1 MEELESLIKRAQAGD
16 LDAYGA
22 IVQQFQDMAVGY
34 AYSVLGDFHLAEDAV
49 QEAFIEA
56 YPILSRV
63 YGPVAFPSW
72 FRRIIFK
79 HCNRLTRRKRDQFI
93 PPEVM
98 VEIPSDKKD
107 PAEEI
112 EERETKSLVLA
123 AVATLPEKQ
132 RQVTTLFYISG
143 FSQKQIA
150 DFLEVPVTTVDNR
163 LRASRKK
170 LKATLQSER
179 MVTMLKDTLQENAPS
194 RDDSFVNAI
203 GICNA
208 AQAGDL
214 QRVQAILAVKPELAT
229 QDIASNNEHQP
240 IHLAAEEGHAEI
252 VRALLE
258 AGADPLKGI
267 YPHREATS
275 ALTMAKDREHTAV
288 VTVIETWLN
297 AQRGTTPKGEAF
309 TLAVAKGNIESIR
322 SLLNKDTEL
331 INATSTGGETALFK
345 AIDQGNLSLV
355 FELLDRGADV
365 DHRAA
370 DGTRPIHHCLAHS
383 WKEPDESY
391 KTYASLAGALLAR
404 GAAYDLWVACGVGD
418 VEGAKQFIDADE
430 DRTQF
435 CQSSEP
441 FWGDYDNPLVVACF
455 QGHTEIVQ
463 LLIDAGADP
472 DSPFEIDVAGEQ
484 VKQWGHPLWLAANR
498 GHYHVVKLLLERGA
512 NPNTAVYASGNAV
525 CWAYQYGHKH
535 IADLMFQHGAVAD
548 LLSYCLTNNL
558 PAISEILHR
567 DASERKELLWSA
579 ILAGNIGVVE
589 MGLRDNPQY
598 DDAKWFN
605 LLEQTVRGWRLGN
618 LKINN
623 EGFDR
628 RNYIINL
635 DRLLEYGV
643 NPNLRNPRDARFNFT
658 ILHHLAGKSCNPV
671 TYGHTVEEVIE
682 FARMLLN
689 HGADINAMEDK
700 LKSTPLGWAARF
712 GQKKLAEFLLDQ
724 GADPNLAGA
733 PWATPLAW
741 AEKKGHIEIAEILRE
756 HGATA

>member
-1 MEELESLIKRAQAGD
+1 MEELESLISRAQAGD
-16 LDAYGA
+16 LDAYGR

-34 AYSVLGDFHLAEDAV
+34 AYSILGDFHLAEDAV

-63 YGPVAFPSW
+63 YGPIAFPGW

-79 HCNRLTRRKRDQFI
+79 HCNRLTRGKRDELMPLESMI
-93 PPEVM
+93 EM
-98 VEIPSDKKD
+98 PSSRRD
-107 PAEEI
+107 PAVEI
-112 EERETKSLVLA
+112 EEQETKSLVLA
-123 AVATLPEKQ
+123 AVSALPENQ

-179 MVTMLKDTLQENAPS
+179 MIIMLKDTLHENAPS

-214 QRVQAILAVKPELAT
+214 QQVQEILAIKPELAT

-252 VRALLE
+252 VRVLLE

-275 ALTMAKDREHTAV
+275 ALTMAKDRGHTSV
-288 VTVIETWLN
+288 VEVIEAWLSE
-297 AQRGTTPKGEAF
+297 QRGTTPKGEAI
-309 TLAVAKGNIESIR
+309 TRAVADGDIEGIR
-322 SLLNKDTEL
+322 SLLNEDAGL
-331 INATSTGGETALFK
+331 INATDRGGKTALFK
-345 AIDQGNLSLV
+345 AIDRGDLSLV
-355 FELLDRGADV
+355 LELLDRGADV
-365 DHRAA
+365 DHSAA
-370 DGTRPIHHCLAHS
+370 DGSRPIHHCLAHS
-383 WKEPDESY
+383 WKVPDEMY
-391 KTYASLAGALLAR
+391 KTYAILAGALLAR
-404 GAAYDLWVACGVGD
+404 GAEYDLWVACGVGD
-418 VEGAKQFIDADE
+418 VEGVKRFIDACE
-430 DRTQF
+430 DQTQL
-435 CQSSEP
+435 CKSKEP

-455 QGHTEIVQ
+455 QGHTQVIQ

-498 GHYHVVKLLLERGA
+498 GHYEVVKLLIESGA

-525 CWAYQYGHKH
+525 CWAYQYGHKRV
-535 IADLMFQHGAVAD
+535 ADLMFQHGAVAD

-567 DASERKELLWSA
+567 DASERKEMLWSA
-579 ILAGNIGVVE
+579 ILAGNIDVVS

-605 LLEQTVRGWRLGN
+605 LLEQSVRGWRLGD

-628 RNYIINL
+628 RNSITIL
-635 DRLLEYGV
+635 GMLLEYGID
-643 NPNLRNPRDARFNFT
+643 PNLRNPRDQRFNFT
-658 ILHHLAGKSCNPV
+658 ILHHLAGKSCNSR
-671 TYGHTVEEVIE
+671 TYGHTAEEVVE

-689 HGADINAMEDK
+689 HGADINAVEDK

-712 GQKKLAEFLLDQ
+712 GQKKLAEFLLDR

-741 AEKKGHIEIAEILRE
+741 AEKNGYTEIAETLRE
-756 HGATA
+756 RGATA

>member
-1 MEELESLIKRAQAGD
+1 MEELGSLISCAQSGD

-22 IVQQFQDMAVGY
+22 IVRRFQDMAVGY
-34 AYSVLGDFHLAEDAV
+34 AYSILGDFHLAEDAV

-56 YPILSRV
+56 FPILSRV
-63 YGPVAFPSW
+63 YGPLAFPGW
-72 FRRIIFK
+72 FRRIVFK
-79 HCNRLTRRKRDQFI
+79 HCNRLTRGKRDELI
-93 PPEVM
+93 PLELM
-98 VEIPSDKKD
+98 IEMPSGSKD
-107 PAEEI
+107 PVEEI
-112 EERETKSLVLA
+112 EEQETKSLVLA
-123 AVATLPEKQ
+123 AVAALPENQ

-163 LRASRKK
+163 LRTSRKR
-170 LKATLQSER
+170 LKITLQSER
-179 MVTMLKDTLQENAPS
+179 MIAILKDILHENAPS
-194 RDDSFVNAI
+194 RDDSLVNAI

-214 QRVQAILAVKPELAT
+214 QRVQEILAVKPELAT

-252 VRALLE
+252 VSVLLE
-258 AGADPLKGI
+258 AGADPLNGI

-275 ALTMAKDREHTAV
+275 ALMMAKDREHTSV
-288 VTVIETWLN
+288 VEVIEGWLN

-309 TLAVAKGNIESIR
+309 TRAAAEGDIEGVR
-322 SLLNKDTEL
+322 SLLNGDAEL
-331 INATSTGGETALFK
+331 INATDKGGKTALFK
-345 AIDQGNLSLV
+345 AIDQGDLSLV
-355 FELLDRGADV
+355 LELLDRGTDV

-370 DGTRPIHHCLAHS
+370 DGSRPIHHCLAHS
-383 WKEPDESY
+383 WKVPDEMY
-391 KTYASLAGALLAR
+391 KTYAILAGALLAR
-404 GAAYDLWVACGVGD
+404 GAEYDLWVACGVGD
-418 VEGAKQFIDADE
+418 VEGAKRFIDACE
-430 DRTQF
+430 DKAQL

-455 QGHTEIVQ
+455 QGNTEIVR

-472 DSPFEIDVAGEQ
+472 DSPFEIDVADEK

-498 GHYHVVKLLLERGA
+498 GYYDVVKVLLESGA

-525 CWAYQYGHKH
+525 CWAYQYGHKRV
-535 IADLMFQHGAVAD
+535 ADLMFQHGAVAD
-548 LLSYCLTNNL
+548 LLSYLLTNNL
-558 PAISEILHR
+558 PAIAEILHR
-567 DASERKELLWSA
+567 DKLEHKGLLNSA
-579 ILAGNIGVVE
+579 VTAGNIDMVAVA
-589 MGLRDNPQY
+589 LRDNPEY
-598 DDAKWFN
+598 DEAKGFN
-605 LLEQTVRGWRLGN
+605 LLEAAVRGWRLGN

-628 RNYIINL
+628 RNCITIL
-635 DRLLEYGV
+635 DMLLEYGI
-643 NPNLRNPRDARFNFT
+643 NPNLRNPRDERFNFT

-671 TYGHTVEEVIE
+671 TYGHTTEEVIE

-689 HGADINAMEDK
+689 RGADINAIEDK

-712 GQKKLAEFLLDQ
+712 GQKKLTEFLLEC
-724 GADPNLAGA
+724 GADPDLAGA

-741 AEKKGHIEIAEILRE
+741 AEKKGHTEIAETLRE
-756 HGATA
+756 HSATT

>member
-1 MEELESLIKRAQAGD
+1 MEELASLISRAQTGD
-16 LDAYGA
+16 LDAYGS
-22 IVQQFQDMAVGY
+22 IVRQFQDMGVGY
-34 AYSVLGDFHLAEDAV
+34 AYSILGDFHLAEDAV

-56 YPILSRV
+56 FPILSKV

-79 HCNRLTRRKRDQFI
+79 HCNRLTRGKRDEI
-93 PPEVM
+93 MSLEAM
-98 VEIPSDKKD
+98 VEVPSGERE
-107 PAEEI
+107 PVEEI
-112 EERETKSLVLA
+112 EEQETKSLVLA
-123 AVATLPEKQ
+123 AVSALPDTQ

-163 LRASRKK
+163 LRAARKK

-179 MVTMLKDTLQENAPS
+179 MIAILKDTLHENAPS
-194 RDDSFVNAI
+194 RDDSFVNAV

-208 AQAGDL
+208 AQTGDL
-214 QRVQAILAVKPELAT
+214 QRVQEILAIKPELAT

-240 IHLAAEEGHAEI
+240 INLAAEEGHADI
-252 VRALLE
+252 VRVLLE

-275 ALTMAKDREHTAV
+275 PLTMARDRGHTAV
-288 VTVIETWLN
+288 VEVIEEWLN
-297 AQRGTTPKGEAF
+297 EQRGTTPKGETF
-309 TLAVAKGNIESIR
+309 TRAAADGDIEKVR
-322 SLLNKDTEL
+322 SLLAEDAQL
-331 INATSTGGETALFK
+331 IDATDRGGKTALFK
-345 AIDQGNLSLV
+345 AIDRGDLPLV
-355 FELLDRGADV
+355 LELLDRGADV

-370 DGTRPIHHCLAHS
+370 DGSRPIHHCLAHS
-383 WKEPDESY
+383 WKEPDEMY
-391 KTYASLAGALLAR
+391 KTYAILAGALLAR
-404 GAAYDLWVACGVGD
+404 EATYDLWVACGVGD
-418 VEGAKQFIDADE
+418 VEGARRFIDAYE
-430 DRTQF
+430 DKTQL
-435 CQSSEP
+435 CKSKEP

-455 QGHTEIVQ
+455 QGHTGIVR

-472 DSPFEIDVAGEQ
+472 DSPFEIDVAGET

-498 GHYHVVKLLLERGA
+498 GHYDVVKLLLERGA

-525 CWAYQYGHKH
+525 CWAYQYGHKR

-558 PAISEILHR
+558 PAISEILLR
-567 DASERKELLWSA
+567 DASERQELLWSA
-579 ILAGNIGVVE
+579 ILAGNIDVIE

-605 LLEQTVRGWRLGN
+605 LLEQTVRGWRLGD

-628 RNYIINL
+628 RNYIANL
-635 DRLLEYGV
+635 DKLLKYGI
-643 NPNLRNPRDARFNFT
+643 NPNLRNPRDERFNFT
-658 ILHHLAGKSCNPV
+658 ILHHLAGKSCNSR
-671 TYGHTVEEVIE
+671 TYGHTAEEVVE

-689 HGADINAMEDK
+689 HGADINAIEDK

-712 GQKKLAEFLLDQ
+712 GQKKLAEFLLDR

-733 PWATPLAW
+733 PWGTPLAW
-741 AEKKGHIEIAEILRE
+741 AEKKGHTEIAETLRE

>member
-1 MEELESLIKRAQAGD
+1 MEDLESLINRSRAGD
-16 LDAYGA
+16 LDAYGR
-22 IVQQFQDMAVGY
+22 IVQQFQDMGVGY
-34 AYSVLGDFHLAEDAV
+34 AYSILGDFHLAQDAV

-63 YGPVAFPSW
+63 YGPVAFPGW

-79 HCNRLTRRKRDQFI
+79 HCNRLTRGKRDELMPLEAMI
-93 PPEVM
+93 EM
-98 VEIPSDKKD
+98 PSDTRD

-112 EERETKSLVLA
+112 EERETKVLVLA
-123 AVATLPEKQ
+123 AVDALPENQ

-143 FSQKQIA
+143 FSQKRIA

-163 LRASRKK
+163 LRASRKS

-179 MVTMLKDTLQENAPS
+179 MITMLKDTLRENAPS
-194 RDDSFVNAI
+194 RDDSLVNAV

-214 QRVQAILAVKPELAT
+214 QRVQEILAVKPGLAT

-240 IHLAAEEGHAEI
+240 IHLAAEEGHTKI
-252 VRALLE
+252 VRVLLE

-275 ALTMAKDREHTAV
+275 ALTMAKDREHAAV
-288 VTVIETWLN
+288 VEVIEAWLN
-297 AQRGTTPKGEAF
+297 EQRGTTPKGEAF
-309 TLAVAKGNIESIR
+309 TRAAAGGDIEGGR
-322 SLLNKDTEL
+322 SLLDEDGGL
-331 INATSTGGETALFK
+331 INATDKGGKTALFK
-345 AIDQGNLSLV
+345 AIDRGDLSLV
-355 FELLDRGADV
+355 LELLDRGADV

-370 DGTRPIHHCLAHS
+370 DGSRPIHHCLAHS
-383 WKEPDESY
+383 WKEPDEMY
-391 KTYASLAGALLAR
+391 KTYAILAGALLAR
-404 GAAYDLWVACGVGD
+404 GAEYDLWIACGVGD
-418 VEGAKQFIDADE
+418 VEGAKGFIDACE
-430 DRTQF
+430 DTTQL
-435 CQSSEP
+435 CKSSEP
-441 FWGDYDNPLVVACF
+441 FWGDYENPLVVACF

-472 DSPFEIDVAGEQ
+472 DSPFEISVAGEK

-498 GHYHVVKLLLERGA
+498 GHYNVVKSLLERGA

-525 CWAYQYGHKH
+525 CWAYQYGHNH

-558 PAISEILHR
+558 PAISEILLR
-567 DASERKELLWSA
+567 DAAERKELLWSA
-579 ILAGNIGVVE
+579 ILAGNIDVVA

-598 DDAKWFN
+598 DDAKWFS
-605 LLEQTVRGWRLGN
+605 LLEQSVRGWRLGN

-628 RNYIINL
+628 HNYVTIL
-635 DRLLEYGV
+635 GMLLEYGID
-643 NPNLRNPRDARFNFT
+643 PNLRNPRDARFNFT
-658 ILHHLAGKSCNPV
+658 ILHHLAGKSCNPI
-671 TYGHTVEEVIE
+671 TYGHTAEEVVE
-682 FARMLLN
+682 FARMLLKY
-689 HGADINAMEDK
+689 GADINALEDK

-712 GQKKLAEFLLDQ
+712 GQKKLSEFLLEQ

-741 AEKKGHIEIAEILRE
+741 TEKKGHPEIAEMLRE

>member
-1 MEELESLIKRAQAGD
+1 MKELEALISRAQAGD
-16 LDAYGA
+16 LDAYGR

-34 AYSVLGDFHLAEDAV
+34 AYSILGDFHLAEDAV

-56 YPILSRV
+56 YPVLSRV
-63 YGPVAFPSW
+63 YSPIAFPGW
-72 FRRIIFK
+72 FRKIVFK
-79 HCNRLTRRKRDQFI
+79 HCNRLTRGKHHELMPLETMAD
-93 PPEVM
+93 
-98 VEIPSDKKD
+98 IPSGGRD
-107 PAEEI
+107 PADEMEEQ
-112 EERETKSLVLA
+112 ETASLALA
-123 AVATLPEKQ
+123 AVAALPEHQ
-132 RQVTTLFYISG
+132 RQITTLFYISG
-143 FSQKQIA
+143 FTQRQIA

-163 LRASRKK
+163 LRAARKR
-170 LKATLQSER
+170 LKAALHSER
-179 MVTMLKDTLQENAPS
+179 MIAILKDTLHENAPS

-214 QRVQAILAVKPELAT
+214 QRVQEILATKPELAT

-252 VRALLE
+252 VRVLLE

-275 ALTMAKDREHTAV
+275 ALTMAKDREHTS
-288 VTVIETWLN
+288 VIEVIEGWLN
-297 AQRGTTPKGEAF
+297 EQRGTTPKGEAL
-309 TLAVAKGNIESIR
+309 TRAAADGDIEQVC
-322 SLLNKDTEL
+322 SLLDDDVGL
-331 INATSTGGETALFK
+331 INATDRVGKTALFK
-345 AIDQGNLSLV
+345 AIDRGDLSLV
-355 FELLDRGADV
+355 LELIDRGADV
-365 DHRAA
+365 NHRAA
-370 DGTRPIHHCLAHS
+370 DRSRPIHHCLAHS
-383 WKEPDESY
+383 WKKPDEMY
-391 KTYASLAGALLAR
+391 KTFGLLAGALLAR
-404 GAAYDLWVACGVGD
+404 GTEYDLWVACGVGD
-418 VEGAKQFIDADE
+418 VEGAKQFIDACE
-430 DRTQF
+430 DKTQL
-435 CQSSEP
+435 CKSKEA
-441 FWGDYDNPLVVACF
+441 FWEDYDNPLVVACF
-455 QGHTEIVQ
+455 QGHTPIVQ

-472 DSPFEIDVAGEQ
+472 DSPFEIDVAGET

-498 GHYHVVKLLLERGA
+498 GHYDVVRLLIENGA

-525 CWAYQYGHKH
+525 CWAYQYGHKRV
-535 IADLMFQHGAVAD
+535 ADLMFQHGAVAD

-558 PAISEILHR
+558 PAIAEILHR
-567 DASERKELLWSA
+567 DTSERKEMLWSA
-579 ILAGNIGVVE
+579 ILAGNIDVVE

-605 LLEQTVRGWRLGN
+605 LLEQSVRGWRLGD

-628 RNYIINL
+628 RNCITIL
-635 DRLLEYGV
+635 GMLLEYGID
-643 NPNLRNPRDARFNFT
+643 PNLRNPRDERFNFT
-658 ILHHLAGKSCNPV
+658 ILHHLAGKSCNSR
-671 TYGHTVEEVIE
+671 TYGHTAEEVVE

-712 GQKKLAEFLLDQ
+712 GQKKLAEFLLEC

-741 AEKKGHIEIAEILRE
+741 AEKNGYTEIAEILRE

>member
-1 MEELESLIKRAQAGD
+1 MEKLESLIGRAQAGD
-16 LDAYGA
+16 LDAYGR
-22 IVQQFQDMAVGY
+22 IVQQCQNVAVGY
-34 AYSVLGDFHLAEDAV
+34 AYSIVGDFHLAQDAV

-63 YGPVAFPSW
+63 YGPVAFLGW

-79 HCNRLTRRKRDQFI
+79 HCDRLTRGKRDELI
-93 PPEVM
+93 PLEAIAA
-98 VEIPSDKKD
+98 IPSGTKD
-107 PAEEI
+107 PADEI
-112 EERETKSLVLA
+112 EEQETKSIVLA
-123 AVATLPEKQ
+123 AVDALPEHQ

-150 DFLEVPVTTVDNR
+150 DFLEMPVTTVDNR

-170 LKATLQSER
+170 LKATLRSER
-179 MVTMLKDTLQENAPS
+179 MITMLKDTLGENAPS
-194 RDDSFVNAI
+194 RDDSLVNAV

-214 QRVQAILAVKPELAT
+214 QRVQEILAIKPELAT

-252 VRALLE
+252 VRMLLE

-288 VTVIETWLN
+288 VEVIEGWLN
-297 AQRGTTPKGEAF
+297 EQRGTTPKGETF
-309 TLAVAKGNIESIR
+309 TRAAADGDIESIR
-322 SLLNKDTEL
+322 SLLNEDAGL
-331 INATSTGGETALFK
+331 INATDKGGKTALFK
-345 AIDQGNLSLV
+345 AIDRGDLSLV
-355 FELLDRGADV
+355 LELLDRGADI

-370 DGTRPIHHCLAHS
+370 DRSRPIHHCLAHS
-383 WKEPDESY
+383 WKVPDEMY
-391 KTYASLAGALLAR
+391 KTYTLLAGALLAR
-404 GAAYDLWVACGVGD
+404 GAEYDLWVACGVGD
-418 VEGAKQFIDADE
+418 VEGAKRFIDACE
-430 DRTQF
+430 DKTQL
-435 CQSSEP
+435 CKSSEP
-441 FWGDYDNPLVVACF
+441 FWGDYENPLVVACF
-455 QGHTEIVQ
+455 QGHTEVVQ

-498 GHYHVVKLLLERGA
+498 GHYEVVKLLLDRGA

-525 CWAYQYGHKH
+525 CWAYQYGHKR
-535 IADLMFQHGAVAD
+535 IADLMFQHGSVAD

-558 PAISEILHR
+558 PAIAEILQR

-579 ILAGNIGVVE
+579 ILAGNIDVVA

-605 LLEQTVRGWRLGN
+605 LLEQSVRGWRLSD

-623 EGFDR
+623 EGFNR
-628 RNYIINL
+628 RNYITILEMLL
-635 DRLLEYGV
+635 DYGV
-643 NPNLRNPRDARFNFT
+643 NPNLRNPRDERFNFT
-658 ILHHLAGKSCNPV
+658 ILHHMAGRTGNADGSRHTDEELA
-671 TYGHTVEEVIE
+671 E
-682 FARMLLN
+682 FARLLLD
-689 HGADINAMEDK
+689 HSADINAIENK
-700 LKSTPLGWAARF
+700 LQSTPLGWATRF
-712 GQKKLAEFLLDQ
+712 GQKKLAEFLLEC

-733 PWATPLAW
+733 PWATPIAW
-741 AEKKGHIEIAEILRE
+741 AEKKGHTEIAEILRK

>member
-1 MEELESLIKRAQAGD
+1 MEELELLISRAQAGD
-16 LDAYGA
+16 LDAYGR

-34 AYSVLGDFHLAEDAV
+34 AFSILGDFHLAEDAV

-63 YGPVAFPSW
+63 YGPIAFPGW

-79 HCNRLTRRKRDQFI
+79 HCNRLTRGKRDELM
-93 PPEVM
+93 PLETM
-98 VEIPSDKKD
+98 LEIPSGRRD
-107 PAEEI
+107 PAVEI

-123 AVATLPEKQ
+123 AVAALPENQ

-143 FSQKQIA
+143 FSQKQIS

-163 LRASRKK
+163 LRASRRR
-170 LKATLQSER
+170 LKTTLHSER
-179 MVTMLKDTLQENAPS
+179 MIAMLKDTLHENAPS
-194 RDDSFVNAI
+194 RDDSFVNAV

-214 QRVQAILAVKPELAT
+214 KRVEEILAVKPELAT

-252 VRALLE
+252 VRVLLE
-258 AGADPLKGI
+258 AGADPLNGI

-275 ALTMAKDREHTAV
+275 ALTIAKDRGYTAV
-288 VTVIETWLN
+288 VEVIEGWLN
-297 AQRGTTPKGEAF
+297 EQRGTTPKGEAL
-309 TLAVAKGNIESIR
+309 TYAAAGGDIEQIR
-322 SLLNKDTEL
+322 SLLNEEAEL
-331 INATSTGGETALFK
+331 INATDRGGKTALFE
-345 AIDQGNLSLV
+345 AIDRGDLSLV
-355 FELLDRGADV
+355 LELLDRGADV

-370 DGTRPIHHCLAHS
+370 DGSRPIHHCLAHS
-383 WKEPDESY
+383 WKEPDEMY
-391 KTYASLAGALLAR
+391 KTYAILAGALLAR
-404 GAAYDLWVACGVGD
+404 GTTYDLWVACGVGD
-418 VEGAKQFIDADE
+418 VEGVKRFIDACE
-430 DRTQF
+430 DKTQL
-435 CQSSEP
+435 CKSREP

-455 QGHTEIVQ
+455 QGHTQVVQ

-472 DSPFEIDVAGEQ
+472 DSPFEIDVAGEK

-498 GHYHVVKLLLERGA
+498 GHYEVVKLLIESGA

-525 CWAYQYGHKH
+525 CWAYQYGHKRV
-535 IADLMFQHGAVAD
+535 ADLMFQHGAVAD

-558 PAISEILHR
+558 PAISEILQR
-567 DASERKELLWSA
+567 DTSERKELLWSA
-579 ILAGNIGVVE
+579 ILAGNIDVVE

-598 DDAKWFN
+598 DDTKWFN
-605 LLEQTVRGWRLGN
+605 LLEQSVRGWRLGD

-628 RNYIINL
+628 RNYITNL
-635 DRLLEYGV
+635 DKLLEYGID
-643 NPNLRNPRDARFNFT
+643 PNLRNPRDERFNFT
-658 ILHHLAGKSCNPV
+658 ILHHLTGKSCNPI
-671 TYGHTVEEVIE
+671 TYGHTAEEVIE

-712 GQKKLAEFLLDQ
+712 GNKDLAEFLLDR
-724 GADPNLAGA
+724 GADPNLAGV

-741 AEKKGHIEIAEILRE
+741 AEKKGHTEIAEILRK
-756 HGATA
+756 HGATV

>member
-1 MEELESLIKRAQAGD
+1 MEDLALLISRAQAGD
-16 LDAYGA
+16 LDAYGR
-22 IVQQFQDMAVGY
+22 IVQQFQDMGVGY
-34 AYSVLGDFHLAEDAV
+34 AYSILGDFHLAQDAV

-63 YGPVAFPSW
+63 YGPAAFPGW

-79 HCNRLTRRKRDQFI
+79 HCNRLTRGKRDEI
-93 PPEVM
+93 MSVEAM
-98 VEIPSDKKD
+98 VEVPSGKRD
-107 PAEEI
+107 PVEEI
-112 EERETKSLVLA
+112 EEQEIKSLVLA
-123 AVATLPEKQ
+123 AVAALPETQ

-150 DFLEVPVTTVDNR
+150 NFLEVPVTTVDNR
-163 LRASRKK
+163 LRASRKR
-170 LKATLQSER
+170 LKTTLQSER
-179 MVTMLKDTLQENAPS
+179 MVTILKDTLHENAPS
-194 RDDSFVNAI
+194 RDDSFVNAV

-208 AQAGDL
+208 AQAGNL
-214 QRVQAILAVKPELAT
+214 QRVQEILVIKPELAT

-240 IHLAAEEGHAEI
+240 INLAAEEGHADI
-252 VRALLE
+252 VCVLLE
-258 AGADPLKGI
+258 AGSDPLKGI

-275 ALTMAKDREHTAV
+275 PLTMARDRGHTAV
-288 VTVIETWLN
+288 VEVIEAWLN
-297 AQRGTTPKGEAF
+297 EQRGTTPKGETF
-309 TLAVAKGNIESIR
+309 TRAAADGDIEKVR
-322 SLLNKDTEL
+322 SLLNEDTEL
-331 INATSTGGETALFK
+331 INATDGGGKTALFK
-345 AIDQGNLSLV
+345 AIDRGDLPLV
-355 FELLDRGADV
+355 LELLDRGADV

-370 DGTRPIHHCLAHS
+370 DGSRPIHHCLAHS
-383 WKEPDESY
+383 WKAPDEMY
-391 KTYASLAGALLAR
+391 KTYAILAGALLAR
-404 GAAYDLWVACGVGD
+404 GATYDLWVACGVGD
-418 VEGAKQFIDADE
+418 VEGATRFIDAYE
-430 DRTQF
+430 DKTQL
-435 CQSSEP
+435 CKSKEP

-455 QGHTEIVQ
+455 QGHTEIVR

-472 DSPFEIDVAGEQ
+472 DSPFEIDVAGET

-498 GHYHVVKLLLERGA
+498 GHYDVVKLLLERGA

-525 CWAYQYGHKH
+525 CWAYQYGHKR

-558 PAISEILHR
+558 PAISEILLR
-567 DASERKELLWSA
+567 DTSERQELLWSA
-579 ILAGNIGVVE
+579 ILAGNIDVVE

-628 RNYIINL
+628 RNYIANL
-635 DRLLEYGV
+635 DKLLKYGV
-643 NPNLRNPRDARFNFT
+643 NPNLRNPRDERFNFT
-658 ILHHLAGKSCNPV
+658 ILHHLAGKSCNSR
-671 TYGHTVEEVIE
+671 TYGHTAEEVVE

-689 HGADINAMEDK
+689 HGADINAIEDK

-712 GQKKLAEFLLDQ
+712 GQKKLAEFLLDS

-741 AEKKGHIEIAEILRE
+741 AEKKGHTEIAETLRE